1 MATNFFK
8 SISLR
13 SWSCKTSTDFFIGY
27 ASSLCLT
34 CRLNYI
40 LEYTLESTLRQYLF
54 YNLKSFCNITQQ
66 RGEGRLT
73 NKKDEPI
80 RQTGAY
86 LKRLRLDKG
95 LSLVGLG
102 EELGVSAAYLSNVES
117 GNKSMS
123 DYFVRQI
130 ADFYKQDE
138 TVLFEMLDRV
148 PLLAREQLMEDS
160 NLQSLLVEI
169 KRNKK
174 LSDAEK
180 QNLFQQMYELYKKF
194 E

>member
-1 MATNFFK
+1 M
-8 SISLR
+8 
-13 SWSCKTSTDFFIGY
+13 
-27 ASSLCLT
+27 
-34 CRLNYI
+34 
-40 LEYTLESTLRQYLF
+40 
-54 YNLKSFCNITQQ
+54 
-66 RGEGRLT
+66 T

-130 ADFYKQDE
+130 ADFYNQDE

-148 PLLAREQLMEDS
+148 PLLAREQLTEDS

>member
-8 SISLR
+8 SIWLR
-13 SWSCKTSTDFFIGY
+13 SWSCKSSTAFFIGC

-34 CRLNYI
+34 RWLNYI

-130 ADFYKQDE
+130 ADFYNQDE

-148 PLLAREQLMEDS
+148 PLLAREQLTEDS